1 MEIEMNAIGT
11 LAKDFWVRMIYPD
24 RNLMAILQWDCS
36 IPNIFFLWHS
46 DNPWGGPFGWV

>member
-24 RNLMAILQWDCS
+24 RNLMA
-36 IPNIFFLWHS
+36 WHS